1 MTEPYLL
8 TVTERYLFVNNL
20 KKNITMA
27 NYFKVNEKVAEYLD
41 LKDER
46 NKSNDGNY
54 ILWLSDM
61 KRLGA
66 IEYAVQITGAA
77 VLTPREA
84 RMEFYGELCK
94 PLGTPLDERFIIE
107 TDEKSENAENSNGE
121 NVSGEVETTAEASSD
136 TEATEIKEE

>member
-1 MTEPYLL
+1 MLII
-8 TVTERYLFVNNL
+8 

-136 TEATEIKEE
+136 TEATETKEE

>member
-1 MTEPYLL
+1 M
-8 TVTERYLFVNNL
+8 TVTERFLFVNYL
-20 KKNITMA
+20 KNKNMA
-27 NYFKVNEKVAEYLD
+27 NYFKVIEKVAEYLD

-46 NKSNDGNY
+46 NKSKDGNY

-84 RMEFYGELCK
+84 KMEFYGESCK
-94 PLGTPLDERFIIE
+94 PLGTPLDERFITE
-107 TDEKSENAENSNGE
+107 TDEKSENVENAENPNGE
-121 NVSGEVETTAEASSD
+121 NVSGRVETEAEASSD
-136 TEATEIKEE
+136 TEATETKEE

>member
-1 MTEPYLL
+1 MTGLFLL
-8 TVTERYLFVNNL
+8 TVTELYLFVNN

-41 LKDER
+41 LKNER

-84 RMEFYGELCK
+84 KMEFYGESCK
-94 PLGTPLDERFIIE
+94 PLGTPLDERFITE
-107 TDEKSENAENSNGE
+107 TDEKSENAETPNGE

-136 TEATEIKEE
+136 TEAIETKEE

>member
-1 MTEPYLL
+1 ML
-8 TVTERYLFVNNL
+8 TI
-20 KKNITMA
+20 KKYIIMA

-66 IEYAVQITGAA
+66 IEYAVSVTRAA
-77 VLTPREA
+77 VLTPRAA
-84 RMEFYGELCK
+84 RMEFYGEMCK
-94 PLGTPLDERFIIE
+94 PLGTPIDERFIIE
-107 TDEKSENAENSNGE
+107 TDEKSENAENPNGE
-121 NVSGEVETTAEASSD
+121 NVSGRVETSAEAASD
-136 TEATEIKEE
+136 TEATETKEE

>member
-1 MTEPYLL
+1 
-8 TVTERYLFVNNL
+8 
-20 KKNITMA
+20 MA
-27 NYFKVNEKVAEYLD
+27 NYFKVNKKVAEYLN
-41 LKDER
+41 LKNER
-46 NKSNDGNY
+46 NKSKDGNY

-107 TDEKSENAENSNGE
+107 TDEKSENAENAENPNGE
-121 NVSGEVETTAEASSD
+121 NVSGGVETTAEAASD
-136 TEATEIKEE
+136 TEATETKEE

>member
-1 MTEPYLL
+1 
-8 TVTERYLFVNNL
+8 
-20 KKNITMA
+20 MA
-27 NYFKVNEKVAEYLD
+27 NYFKVNEKVAKYLD
-41 LKDER
+41 LKNER

-84 RMEFYGELCK
+84 KMEFYGESCK
-94 PLGTPLDERFIIE
+94 PLGTPLDERFITE
-107 TDEKSENAENSNGE
+107 TDEKSENVENAETPNGE
-121 NVSGEVETTAEASSD
+121 NVSGRVETEAEASSD
-136 TEATEIKEE
+136 TEATETKEE

>member
-1 MTEPYLL
+1 MTERFLL
-8 TVTERYLFVNNL
+8 TVTERFLFVNNL
-20 KKNITMA
+20 KNKNMA
-27 NYFKVNEKVAEYLD
+27 NYFKVNKKVAEYLD

-46 NKSNDGNY
+46 NKSKDGNY
-54 ILWLSDM
+54 ILWQSDM

-107 TDEKSENAENSNGE
+107 TDEKSENAENPNGE

-136 TEATEIKEE
+136 TETAETKEE

>member
-1 MTEPYLL
+1 ML
-8 TVTERYLFVNNL
+8 TI
-20 KKNITMA
+20 KKYIIMA
-27 NYFKVNEKVAEYLD
+27 NYFKVNEKVAKYLD

-46 NKSNDGNY
+46 NKSKDGNY
-54 ILWLSDM
+54 ILWQSDI

-107 TDEKSENAENSNGE
+107 TDEKPENAENPNGE
-121 NVSGEVETTAEASSD
+121 NVSGGVETSAEAASD
-136 TEATEIKEE
+136 TEATETKEE

>member
-1 MTEPYLL
+1 MTELSLL
-8 TVTERYLFVNNL
+8 TVTERFLFVNYL
-20 KKNITMA
+20 KNKNMA
-27 NYFKVNEKVAEYLD
+27 NYFKVNKKVAEYLD

-46 NKSNDGNY
+46 NKSKDGNY
-54 ILWLSDM
+54 ILWQSDM

-94 PLGTPLDERFIIE
+94 PLGTPLDERFIME
-107 TDEKSENAENSNGE
+107 TDEKSENAENPNGE
-121 NVSGEVETTAEASSD
+121 NVSGEVETAAEASSD
-136 TEATEIKEE
+136 AEATETKEE

>member
-1 MTEPYLL
+1 MTEQFLL
-8 TVTERYLFVNNL
+8 TVTGLYLFINYL
-20 KKNITMA
+20 KNTNMA
-27 NYFKVNEKVAEYLD
+27 NYFKVNGKVAEYLD

-94 PLGTPLDERFIIE
+94 PLGTPLDERFIVE
-107 TDEKSENAENSNGE
+107 TDEKSENAENPNGE
-121 NVSGEVETTAEASSD
+121 NVSGEVETAAEASSD
-136 TEATEIKEE
+136 TEATETKEE

>member
-1 MTEPYLL
+1 M
-8 TVTERYLFVNNL
+8 FVNYL
-20 KKNITMA
+20 KNKNMA
-27 NYFKVNEKVAEYLD
+27 NYFKVNKKVAEYLN
-41 LKDER
+41 LKNER
-46 NKSNDGNY
+46 NKSKDGNY
-54 ILWLSDM
+54 ILWQSDM

-107 TDEKSENAENSNGE
+107 TDEKSENAENPNGE
-121 NVSGEVETTAEASSD
+121 NVSGEVETAAEASSD
-136 TEATEIKEE
+136 AETAETKEE

>member
-1 MTEPYLL
+1 MTELSLL
-8 TVTERYLFVNNL
+8 TVTELYLFVNNL
-20 KKNITMA
+20 KNITMA

-46 NKSNDGNY
+46 NKSKDGNY
-54 ILWLSDM
+54 ILWQSDM
-61 KRLGA
+61 KRLGT

-107 TDEKSENAENSNGE
+107 TDEKSENAENPNGE
-121 NVSGEVETTAEASSD
+121 NVSGEVETSAEASSD
-136 TEATEIKEE
+136 TETAETKEE

>member
-1 MTEPYLL
+1 ML
-8 TVTERYLFVNNL
+8 TI

-46 NKSNDGNY
+46 NKSKDGNY

-84 RMEFYGELCK
+84 KMEFYGEQCK
-94 PLGTPLDERFIIE
+94 PLGTPIDERFVME
-107 TDEKSENAENSNGE
+107 TDEKSENAENPNGE
-121 NVSGEVETTAEASSD
+121 NVSGEVETAAEAASES
-136 TEATEIKEE
+136 EAAKTKEE

>member
-1 MTEPYLL
+1 ML
-8 TVTERYLFVNNL
+8 TI
-20 KKNITMA
+20 KKYIIMA
-27 NYFKVNEKVAEYLD
+27 NYFKVNEKVAKYLD
-41 LKDER
+41 LKNER

-107 TDEKSENAENSNGE
+107 TDEKSENAENPNGE
-121 NVSGEVETTAEASSD
+121 NVSGEVETSAEASSD
-136 TEATEIKEE
+136 TETAETKEE

>member
-1 MTEPYLL
+1 ML
-8 TVTERYLFVNNL
+8 TVMERFLFVNNL
-20 KKNITMA
+20 KNKNMA

-84 RMEFYGELCK
+84 RMEFYGEICK

-107 TDEKSENAENSNGE
+107 TDEKSENAENPNGE
-121 NVSGEVETTAEASSD
+121 NVSGEVETAAEASSD
-136 TEATEIKEE
+136 TEATETKEE

>member
-1 MTEPYLL
+1 MLII
-8 TVTERYLFVNNL
+8 

-27 NYFKVNEKVAEYLD
+27 NYFKVNEKGAEDLD

-84 RMEFYGELCK
+84 KMEFYGESCK
-94 PLGTPLDERFIIE
+94 PLGTPLDERFIVE
-107 TDEKSENAENSNGE
+107 TDEKSENAENPNGE
-121 NVSGEVETTAEASSD
+121 NVSGEVETAAEASSD
-136 TEATEIKEE
+136 TETAETKEE

>member
-1 MTEPYLL
+1 
-8 TVTERYLFVNNL
+8 
-20 KKNITMA
+20 MA
-27 NYFKVNEKVAEYLD
+27 NYFKVNKKVAEYLN
-41 LKDER
+41 LKNER

-94 PLGTPLDERFIIE
+94 PLGTPIDERFIIE
-107 TDEKSENAENSNGE
+107 TDEKFENAENPNGE
-121 NVSGEVETTAEASSD
+121 NVSGRVETSAEAASD
-136 TEATEIKEE
+136 TEATETKEE

>member
-1 MTEPYLL
+1 
-8 TVTERYLFVNNL
+8 
-20 KKNITMA
+20 MA

-84 RMEFYGELCK
+84 KMEFYGESCK

-107 TDEKSENAENSNGE
+107 TDENSENAENSNGE
-121 NVSGEVETTAEASSD
+121 NVSGEVETTAESSSD
-136 TEATEIKEE
+136 TEATETKEE

>member
-1 MTEPYLL
+1 M
-8 TVTERYLFVNNL
+8 FVNYL
-20 KKNITMA
+20 KNTNMA

-54 ILWLSDM
+54 ILWQSDM

-107 TDEKSENAENSNGE
+107 TDEKSENAENPNGE
-121 NVSGEVETTAEASSD
+121 NVSGEVETSAEAVSD
-136 TEATEIKEE
+136 AEATETKEE

>member
-1 MTEPYLL
+1 ML
-8 TVTERYLFVNNL
+8 TI

-27 NYFKVNEKVAEYLD
+27 NYFKVNEKVAKHLD
-41 LKDER
+41 LKNER
-46 NKSNDGNY
+46 NKSKDGNY

-107 TDEKSENAENSNGE
+107 TDEKSENAENPNGE
-121 NVSGEVETTAEASSD
+121 NVSGVVETSAEAASD
-136 TEATEIKEE
+136 TEATETKEE

>member
-1 MTEPYLL
+1 
-8 TVTERYLFVNNL
+8 
-20 KKNITMA
+20 MA
-27 NYFKVNEKVAEYLD
+27 NYFKVNEKVAKYLD
-41 LKDER
+41 LKNER
-46 NKSNDGNY
+46 NKSKDGNY
-54 ILWLSDM
+54 ILWQSDM

-107 TDEKSENAENSNGE
+107 TDEKSENAENPNGE
-121 NVSGEVETTAEASSD
+121 NVSGGVETAAEAYSATETAE
-136 TEATEIKEE
+136 TKEE

>member
-1 MTEPYLL
+1 
-8 TVTERYLFVNNL
+8 
-20 KKNITMA
+20 MA
-27 NYFKVNEKVAEYLD
+27 NYFKVNKKVAEYLD

-61 KRLGA
+61 KRFGA

-94 PLGTPLDERFIIE
+94 PLGTPLDERFIVE
-107 TDEKSENAENSNGE
+107 TDEKSENTENAENPNGE
-121 NVSGEVETTAEASSD
+121 NVSGRVETSAEAASD
-136 TEATEIKEE
+136 TEATETKEE

>member
-1 MTEPYLL
+1 ML
-8 TVTERYLFVNNL
+8 TI
-20 KKNITMA
+20 KKNKNMA
-27 NYFKVNEKVAEYLD
+27 NYFKVNKKVAEYLD

-46 NKSNDGNY
+46 NKSKDDNY
-54 ILWLSDM
+54 ILWQSDM

-94 PLGTPLDERFIIE
+94 PLGTPIDERFIIE
-107 TDEKSENAENSNGE
+107 TDEKSENAENPNGE
-121 NVSGEVETTAEASSD
+121 NVSGRVETSAEAASD
-136 TEATEIKEE
+136 TEATETKEE

>member
-1 MTEPYLL
+1 
-8 TVTERYLFVNNL
+8 
-20 KKNITMA
+20 MA
-27 NYFKVNEKVAEYLD
+27 NYFKVNKKVAEYLN
-41 LKDER
+41 LKNER
-46 NKSNDGNY
+46 NKSKDGNY
-54 ILWLSDM
+54 ILWQSDM

-107 TDEKSENAENSNGE
+107 TDEKSENAENPNGE
-121 NVSGEVETTAEASSD
+121 NVSGEVETAAEAVSD
-136 TEATEIKEE
+136 AEATETKEE

>member
-1 MTEPYLL
+1 
-8 TVTERYLFVNNL
+8 
-20 KKNITMA
+20 MA
-27 NYFKVNEKVAEYLD
+27 NYFKVNKKVAEYLD

-46 NKSNDGNY
+46 NKSKDGNY
-54 ILWLSDM
+54 ILWQSDM

-94 PLGTPLDERFIIE
+94 PLETPIDERFIIE
-107 TDEKSENAENSNGE
+107 TDEKSENAENPNGE
-121 NVSGEVETTAEASSD
+121 NVSGEVETSAEASSD
-136 TEATEIKEE
+136 TETAETKEE